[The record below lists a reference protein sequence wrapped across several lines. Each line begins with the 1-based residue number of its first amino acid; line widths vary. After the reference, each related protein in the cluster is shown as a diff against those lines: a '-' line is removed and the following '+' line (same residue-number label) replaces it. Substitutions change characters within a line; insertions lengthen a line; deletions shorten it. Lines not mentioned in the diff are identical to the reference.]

1 MIKEKITHSQQETI
15 DFGVE
20 IGKSL
25 SGGEIITLT
34 GNLGAGKTHLA
45 KGIVKGL
52 GVSQDDIVSS
62 PTFVLINEYYGRLE
76 VYHIDAYRLNS
87 EAEFAALGFDDLCHR
102 GSVVM
107 VEWADKVPNVLA
119 GLETVDVTI
128 SHIDENS
135 RKISVK

>member
-1 MIKEKITHSQQETI
+1 MTKEKITHSQQETI

-52 GVSQDDIVSS
+52 GVGEDDIVSS
-62 PTFVLINEYYGRLE
+62 PTFVLINEYHGRLE
-76 VYHIDAYRLNS
+76 VYHIDAYRLNT
-87 EAEFAALGFDDLCHR
+87 EQEFAALGFDDLCHR

-107 VEWADKVPNVLA
+107 VEWADKVPGVLA
-119 GLETVDVTI
+119 GLETIDI
-128 SHIDENS
+128 AMSHVNETS
-135 RKISVK
+135 RKIVIK